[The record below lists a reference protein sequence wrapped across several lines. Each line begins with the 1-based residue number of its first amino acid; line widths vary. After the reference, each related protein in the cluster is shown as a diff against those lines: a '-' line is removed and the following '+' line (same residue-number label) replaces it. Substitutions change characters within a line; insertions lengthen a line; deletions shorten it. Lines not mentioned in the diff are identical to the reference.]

1 VKITAMRFYGGA
13 REKVCRLG
21 LANLF
26 FELQQII
33 FDTRIAVEET
43 VQANGAAEVR
53 AALDATFKA
62 GTDWQNTASGGIDWI
77 KRLRYNATI
86 LVRLGVEVQ
95 VSARSDLLIRDVV
108 HLRKSLQEG
117 VIDVGVIIVPSD
129 RFSTY
134 LVDRTPSLADAIRYI
149 EHEFPEATLI
159 PVVLI
164 AVEYDGIGPAL
175 PKRTTNMGAKTRLK
189 TASVALADAVSEPIR
204 KVEAVADTTP
214 GTEATVVDIVS
225 G

>member
-13 REKVCRLG
+13 REKLCRLG

-33 FDTRIAVEET
+33 FDTSITVEET
-43 VQANGAAEVR
+43 AQANGAAEVR
-53 AALDATFKA
+53 AALDATFKS
-62 GTDWQNTASGGIDWI
+62 GIDWQHTASGGVDWI

-117 VIDVGVIIVPSD
+117 IIDVGVIIVPSD
-129 RFSTY
+129 RFSRL

-164 AVEYDGIGPAL
+164 AVEYDSVGPAL
-175 PKRTTNMGAKTRLK
+175 PKRTTNMGGKTRLK
-189 TASVALADAVSEPIR
+189 TSSAKLADAVGEP
-204 KVEAVADTTP
+204 VARAESGPSTTIE
-214 GTEATVVDIVS
+214 GS
-225 G
+225 Q